1 MTALKIALALAAIVC
16 VLMAWWWAVFPRHL
30 SRWLL
35 GLHHLGGYQWQFA
48 WPHWW
53 RVWELVVPYWHQSV
67 DSSYPG
73 VLLKHRTFCLW
84 IVQVRW
90 VKVALLPR
98 GVPTPIRNR
107 QAWGPDGSNADA
119 LPPRIDSRDRA

>member
-1 MTALKIALALAAIVC
+1 MTLYDSMMFWLAKGLLYFAVGTFLLIGLWLLCRLGLAY
-16 VLMAWWWAVFPRHL
+16 
-30 SRWLL
+30 RWLT
-35 GLHHLGGYQWQFA
+35 GLHHWRGYQWQFA
-48 WPHWW
+48 WPHK
-53 RVWELVVPYWHQSV
+53 PSWHETV
-67 DSSYPG
+67 DASYPG
-73 VLLKHRTFCLW
+73 VLLKHRTLCIW

-90 VKVALLPR
+90 VTVALLPR